1 MRILLWILRVAL
13 FLLLLAF
20 AIKNDQLVRL
30 QMFFDSA
37 WDVPLVVVIFVSF
50 VLGVLI
56 GAGALLNTII
66 GLRRDLAAAKEQ
78 QSSVASPAA
87 TPTRLRGQFSD
98 LPDSF

>member
-1 MRILLWILRVAL
+1 
-13 FLLLLAF
+13 LAF
-20 AIKNDQLVRL
+20 ALKNDQLVRL
-30 QMFFDSA
+30 QMFFDAA
-37 WDVPLVVVIFVSF
+37 WDIPLVVVIFVSF

-87 TPTRLRGQFSD
+87 MPTRLRGQFRD

>member
-1 MRILLWILRVAL
+1 MRILLWILRVTL

-66 GLRRDLAAAKEQ
+66 GLRRELAAAKEQ
-78 QSSVASPAA
+78 QPAPLSA
-87 TPTRLRGQFSD
+87 VTPTRLRGQFSD